1 MDKKINFLENDKWG
15 FKTLL
20 LVIGGVM
27 LLLSQLVASLIVD
40 VTYMIFKIES
50 SSLLFAMRGILEI
63 LLFYI
68 VVSVYVRKILKLDLS
83 FFRIIKPKLDLLWVI
98 VAVVLPICVI
108 TFYLFF
114 LKGTITYG
122 NEYTLIANIAF
133 VLKLALVSGI
143 TEELLFRGYIM
154 KIVEYRWNKT
164 VAIIMPSIIFASLHA
179 LKGMN
184 VGDFF
189 QLLIAGTIVGI
200 MFSLIAYQRDNV
212 WNAVIVHTMW
222 NLLVIG
228 VFNISAGENLKTI
241 INYRFESDNVL
252 LTGGLFGI
260 EASMP
265 AIIGY
270 LIVIIITT
278 IWRIKKPVGLTEVGV
293 SMNNDV

>member
-15 FKTLL
+15 LKTLL

-50 SSLLFAMRGILEI
+50 SSLLFAMRGILEM

-68 VVSVYVRKILKLDLS
+68 VISIYVRKILKLDLS
-83 FFRIIKPKLDLLWVI
+83 FFRIIKPKLDLLWVF
-98 VAVVLPICVI
+98 VAMVLPIYVI
-108 TFYLFF
+108 TFYLLF
-114 LKGTITYG
+114 LNGKISYG
-122 NEYTLIANIAF
+122 NEYTLISNIAF
-133 VLKLALVSGI
+133 VLKMALVSGI

-179 LKGMN
+179 IKGMN

-200 MFSLIAYQRDNV
+200 MFSLIAYQGDNV
-212 WNAVIVHTMW
+212 GTAVIVHTMW

-228 VFNISAGENLKTI
+228 VFNISVGDNLKSI
-241 INYRFESDNVL
+241 INYRFESENVL
-252 LTGGLFGI
+252 LTGGQFGI

-270 LIVIIITT
+270 LIVIILT
-278 IWRIKKPVGLTEVGV
+278 IIRRIKKPVNLAEARV
-293 SMNNDV
+293 SVKNNV

>member
-15 FKTLL
+15 LKTLL

-50 SSLLFAMRGILEI
+50 SSLLFAMRGILEM

-68 VVSVYVRKILKLDLS
+68 VISIYVRKILKLDLS
-83 FFRIIKPKLDLLWVI
+83 FFRIIKPKLDLLWVF
-98 VAVVLPICVI
+98 VAMVLPIYVI
-108 TFYLFF
+108 TFYLLF
-114 LKGTITYG
+114 LNGKISYG
-122 NEYTLIANIAF
+122 NEYTLISNIAF
-133 VLKLALVSGI
+133 VLKMALVSGI

-179 LKGMN
+179 IKGMN

-200 MFSLIAYQRDNV
+200 MFSLIAYQGDNV

-228 VFNISAGENLKTI
+228 VFNISVGDNLKSI
-241 INYRFESDNVL
+241 INYRFESENVL
-252 LTGGLFGI
+252 LTGGQFGI

-270 LIVIIITT
+270 LIVIILT
-278 IWRIKKPVGLTEVGV
+278 IIRRIKKPVNLAEARV
-293 SMNNDV
+293 SVKNNV